1 MLHFANIDRDKYFIP
16 VSKEGKY
23 RLVFSS
29 TEGSISNG
37 NVTAARKKGSSC
49 AIRVQLPALS
59 ARIWQFIPFTAE
71 EKAEISR
78 REEERERKRRE
89 EAEARK
95 KLKEE
100 RIRLRLSY
108 RDELKA
114 KIAAAEAGIRAG
126 LEKKSKE
133 TKK

>member
-1 MLHFANIDRDKYFIP
+1 M
-16 VSKEGKY
+16 
-23 RLVFSS
+23 
-29 TEGSISNG
+29 
-37 NVTAARKKGSSC
+37 TAARKNGSAC

-100 RIRLRLSY
+100 RVRLRLSY
-108 RDELKA
+108 KDELKA
-114 KIAAAEAGIRAG
+114 KIAAVEAAVRTAS
-126 LEKKSKE
+126 EKKDKG
-133 TKK
+133 KKQ